1 MIKFKFED
9 GTTLQATDRM
19 EGVWLSTEMDLS
31 HPVSTDRLWDDASY
45 AVQELLLHEDR
56 VAVAE
61 GQDFYNSVLH
71 FLDTVME
78 HCETRL
84 GQRVSV
90 DW

>member
-1 MIKFKFED
+1 MILFKFED

-31 HPVSTDRLWDDASY
+31 HPVSTDRLGEEASH
-45 AVQELLLHEDR
+45 AVQELLIHEDR
-56 VAVAE
+56 VAE
-61 GQDFYNSVLH
+61 GSELYNSVLH

>member
-1 MIKFKFED
+1 MILFKFED

-19 EGVWLSTEMDLS
+19 EGVWLSVGADLAHTE
-31 HPVSTDRLWDDASY
+31 STNRLWDEARY
-45 AVQELLLHEDR
+45 AVQELLIHEDR
-56 VAVAE
+56 VAE
-61 GQDFYNSVLH
+61 GSELYNSVLH

>member
-1 MIKFKFED
+1 MILFRFED
-9 GTTLQATDRM
+9 ETVLTATDRM
-19 EGVWLSTEMDLS
+19 EGVWLPAGMDLA
-31 HPVSTDRLWDDASY
+31 HIESTNRLWDEARY
-45 AVQELLLHEDR
+45 AVQELLIHEDR
-56 VAVAE
+56 VAE
-61 GQDFYNSVLH
+61 GSELYNSVLH